1 MEDSDENKGGL
12 NPGRVDSCHGFRTCR
27 VAELY
32 HWILNRIG
40 PLKSRKI
47 CGMDSHRNL
56 YLQPNEVNGE
66 YIDYIGTS
74 NLTFSPVTEFI
85 IFGFPSLQRYQTLLF
100 CVFLIIYLFTVT
112 GNGTIFLLVMLDKQ
126 LQTPMYFFVSNLSFL
141 DMSYT
146 SVTVPKMLAKF
157 LMNMDTISY
166 TGCFMQMYFFLS
178 LTAAE
183 CLLLAVMAYDRY
195 LAICCPLHYHTI
207 MTRRLYIFLSTAAWT
222 GGFAT
227 PVTIL
232 ILALR
237 LPFCGPNII
246 HHYYCDHPPLLQLA
260 CTDTSFNV
268 SIGSPIGAFIILISF
283 SLVAISYIKIIL
295 SILKI
300 ASNEGRRKTFSTC
313 ASHFVVVNMFY
324 LPLIFMYIR
333 PTASYSSDVDSLVA
347 MMYTVLTPMMNPVI
361 YSMRNKDIKNA
372 FLKKICSRR
381 RQSNDHSKCGDP
393 SLRLLLLK
401 INDTLPIR
409 KSEN

>member
-1 MEDSDENKGGL
+1 M
-12 NPGRVDSCHGFRTCR
+12 
-27 VAELY
+27 AEA
-32 HWILNRIG
+32 
-40 PLKSRKI
+40 K
-47 CGMDSHRNL
+47 D
-56 YLQPNEVNGE
+56 VNGE
-66 YIDYIGTS
+66 YIDYTGTS
-74 NLTFSPVTEFI
+74 NLTISPVTEFI
-85 IFGFPSLQRYQTLLF
+85 IFGFPSLQRFQTLLF

-126 LQTPMYFFVSNLSFL
+126 LQTPMYFFVSNLSFI

-178 LTAAE
+178 LAAAE

-207 MTRRLYIFLSTAAWT
+207 MTRRLYIFLSAAAWT
-222 GGFAT
+222 GGFAA
-227 PVTIL
+227 PVTLL
-232 ILALR
+232 ILVLR

-260 CTDTSFNV
+260 CTDTSLNV
-268 SIGSPIGAFIILISF
+268 AVGSSIGAFIILISF
-283 SLVAISYIKIIL
+283 SLVVISYIKIIL

-300 ASNEGRRKTFSTC
+300 TSNEGRRKTFSTC

-333 PTASYSSDVDSLVA
+333 PTTSYSSDVDSLVA
-347 MMYTVLTPMMNPVI
+347 LLYTVITPMMNPVI

-372 FLKKICSRR
+372 FRKKTTCTVDRGIIFYQNAS
-381 RQSNDHSKCGDP
+381 
-393 SLRLLLLK
+393 
-401 INDTLPIR
+401 
-409 KSEN
+409 